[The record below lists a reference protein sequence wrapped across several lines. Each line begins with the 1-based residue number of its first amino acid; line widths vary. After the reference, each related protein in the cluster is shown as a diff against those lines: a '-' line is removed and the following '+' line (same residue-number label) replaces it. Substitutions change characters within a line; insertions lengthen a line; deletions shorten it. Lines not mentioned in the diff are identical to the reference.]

1 MVTATGISVLGQNKK
16 SIAKEIRTEL
26 IRKSIHMTVA
36 LVPPCAAFIGRI
48 PTLFLLA
55 AGLIA
60 YSFAEIRRA
69 QGLRIPFIT
78 GLTAAAARPADFQDR
93 VILGPITLCA
103 GVMACILIYSETA
116 AAAAIYALA
125 FGDSLSS
132 IVGKSIG
139 KIRLPGMTRKTLE
152 GSLACFFAVFFIT
165 LRMSLPAY
173 AAVLVALTA
182 AALEAVPVK
191 DLDNLILP
199 LGSGLAASLFLL

>member
-1 MVTATGISVLGQNKK
+1 MVTATGIPALIQAKK

-36 LVPPCAAFIGRI
+36 LVPLCAAFIGRT

-55 AGLIA
+55 AGLVA

-69 QGLRIPFIT
+69 QGFRIPFIT
-78 GLTAAAARPADFQDR
+78 GVTAAAARPADFQDR

-103 GVMACILIYSETA
+103 GAIAALLIFKETA

-139 KIRLPGMTRKTLE
+139 KIRLPGMMRKTLE

-165 LRMSLPAY
+165 LRMSFPAY
-173 AAVLVALTA
+173 AAVIIALTA
-182 AALEAVPVK
+182 AALEAVPIK
-191 DLDNLILP
+191 DLDNLIIP
-199 LGSGLAASLFLL
+199 LGSGLAATLFLL